1 VTCTSA
7 LPVIIDYEILLDTG
21 LVGTYAPR
29 AMTNG
34 ASLLNYNLYTD
45 ATRTA
50 VWGDGTGGTAVVSI
64 KYSLPPAGTTQ
75 TDTHTVY
82 GRAFAGQ
89 VVSVGSYLDT
99 ITVTLVF

>member
-1 VTCTSA
+1 
-7 LPVIIDYEILLDTG
+7 
-21 LVGTYAPR
+21 
-29 AMTNG
+29 MTNG